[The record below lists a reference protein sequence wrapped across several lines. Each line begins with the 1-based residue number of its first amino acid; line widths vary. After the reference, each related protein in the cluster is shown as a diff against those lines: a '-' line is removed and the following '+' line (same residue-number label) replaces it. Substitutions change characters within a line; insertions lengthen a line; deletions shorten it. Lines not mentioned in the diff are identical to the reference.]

1 MSVVFL
7 LFVMRDLIV
16 CFGRERVLVWRS
28 VGNLH
33 HVEIHQAGVLV
44 LVTLRQVQEPVALIE
59 WDGREVGIDGDKAEG
74 GI

>member
-1 MSVVFL
+1 MGIVL
-7 LFVMRDLIV
+7 ENQLV
-16 CFGRERVLVWRS
+16 CFERERVLAWRS